1 MRQFATRRGYVLIL
15 TADSISRSGT
25 VKSTSTSPFSAEN
38 CAPAATRPGLLK
50 DILRRTGSV
59 NRRALDCLF
68 PRICVGCGRIG
79 EYICVECSA
88 HLPVLH
94 GPLCPHCGQPQSS
107 VIICP
112 SCAGKPS
119 ALSSVRSVFRF
130 EGAVRHAIHELKY
143 RNLRAIAPTL
153 AAYLAEHLS
162 TLTTTY
168 DVVIPVP
175 LHPKRLNRRG
185 YNQAELLARE
195 VAETRGMSL
204 SASALR
210 RTKAGESQARTG
222 SISER
227 LHNVVDAFSCTDT
240 SISGKRILLIDDV
253 CTTGATLEACA
264 AALSA
269 AGASQISGLT
279 VAREV

>member
-1 MRQFATRRGYVLIL
+1 
-15 TADSISRSGT
+15 

-38 CAPAATRPGLLK
+38 CAPAAIRPGLVK
-50 DILRRTGSV
+50 DVLRRAGSV
-59 NRRALDCLF
+59 NRLALDCLF

-79 EYICVECSA
+79 EYLCVECSA
-88 HLPVLH
+88 RLPVLH

-107 VIICP
+107 GIICP

-130 EGAVRHAIHELKY
+130 EGTVRHAIHELKY

-153 AAYLAEHLS
+153 ATYLTEHVS

-195 VAETRGMSL
+195 IAEARGVSL

-210 RTKAGESQARTG
+210 RTRAGESQARTG
-222 SISER
+222 SMSER
-227 LHNVVDAFSCTDT
+227 HQNVMGAFACTDT
-240 SISGKRILLIDDV
+240 SMSGKQVLLIDDV

-264 AALSA
+264 AALRA
-269 AGASQISGLT
+269 AGASTVSGLT